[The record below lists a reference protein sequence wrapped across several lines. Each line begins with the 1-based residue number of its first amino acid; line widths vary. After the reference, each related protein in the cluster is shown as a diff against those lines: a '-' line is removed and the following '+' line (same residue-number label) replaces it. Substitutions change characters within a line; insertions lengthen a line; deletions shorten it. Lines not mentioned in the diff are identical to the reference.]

1 MAMRY
6 GRCSNFGSCPKAD
19 AREVQTVPDG
29 TDFVCQNPDCKRP
42 LTSADGAA
50 SARAG
55 YNRTLLWLIAAV
67 IVVAAAVAYF
77 RFAGVSR
84 HPGPAAATGRPPV
97 GAPPLLRLSGSNTIG
112 AQLGPDLAEAWLAS
126 RGATNLHRESMGTD
140 ETRVYGLLDANP
152 VAIEIK
158 AHGSATAFTD
168 LGAATCD
175 IGMASRKIKSNEVDD
190 LKAKGLGDLTGNV
203 NERVIGLDGVT
214 IIVNETNPTDSMTKD
229 EVGTI
234 FSGAAQGRHWNLYAR
249 DDKSG
254 TYDTFKDR
262 VLGNKTLGG
271 ALRFED
277 SRALVTAVSRDRD
290 GIGFVGLPYAVG
302 VKVLKISDRG
312 ALSLVPNTMTVR
324 TESYPLTRRLYLYIP
339 DRAKPEARAFAD
351 FAISPLGQEVVEK
364 AGFVGQKVAIMP
376 SATPPPGA
384 PPAYVQLLPRA
395 DRLSVDLRFR
405 PNSTALDP
413 KGVDDVKRLATVM
426 SSEFSD
432 RGIMLIGFADSTGTR
447 EYNLALSRRRAQ
459 AVGDQMRQEGM
470 NPVVVTGFGQDLPV
484 ADNSSPE
491 GQEKNR
497 RVEVWL
503 RK

>member
-1 MAMRY
+1 MSY
-6 GRCSNFGSCPKAD
+6 
-19 AREVQTVPDG
+19 
-29 TDFVCQNPDCKRP
+29 KRILP
-42 LTSADGAA
+42 
-50 SARAG
+50 
-55 YNRTLLWLIAAV
+55 WLIAAAV
-67 IVVAAAVAYF
+67 VLVAAAAYYRFVVASG
-77 RFAGVSR
+77 R
-84 HPGPAAATGRPPV
+84 PGPAAATGRPPV

-112 AQLGPDLAEAWLAS
+112 AQLGPDLAEAWLRS
-126 RGATNLHRESMGTD
+126 RGATNLHRESMKTD
-140 ETRVYGLLDANP
+140 ETRVYGLLEGNP

-168 LGAATCD
+168 LEAGACD

-190 LKAKGLGDLTGNV
+190 LKSKGYGDLTGNA

-214 IIVNETNPTDSMTKD
+214 IIVNETNPIDNMTK
-229 EVGTI
+229 EQVAAI
-234 FSGAAQGRHWNLYAR
+234 FSGAVEGKKWNLYAR

-262 VLGNKTLGG
+262 VLGSRSLGG

-277 SRALVTAVSRDRD
+277 SRALVTAVTRDSD

-312 ALSLVPNTMTVR
+312 AMSLVPNTMTVR
-324 TESYPLTRRLYLYIP
+324 TEAYPLTRRLYLYVP

-351 FAISPLGQEVVEK
+351 FAISPAGQEVVEK
-364 AGFVGQKVAIMP
+364 AGFVGQKVAVMP
-376 SATPPPGA
+376 QASAPAGA
-384 PPAYVQLLPRA
+384 PPAYAQLVPRA

-405 PNSTALDP
+405 RGSNILDP
-413 KGVDDVKRLATVM
+413 KAEDDVKRIASVM
-426 SSEFSD
+426 STQFSD
-432 RGIMLIGFADSTGTR
+432 RGILLIGFADNIGTA
-447 EYNLALSRRRAQ
+447 EYNLILSKRRAQ
-459 AVGDQMRQEGM
+459 TVADQMRQEGM
-470 NPVVVTGFGQDLPV
+470 NPVLVTGFGQDLPV
-484 ADNSSPE
+484 SDNSTPD